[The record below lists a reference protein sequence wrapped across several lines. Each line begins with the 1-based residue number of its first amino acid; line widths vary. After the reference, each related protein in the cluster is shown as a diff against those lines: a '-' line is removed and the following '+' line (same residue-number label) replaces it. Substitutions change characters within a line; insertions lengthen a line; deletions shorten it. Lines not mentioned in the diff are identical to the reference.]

1 MHQETDS
8 RNSVFTTIG
17 LAMLKSTL
25 RLAALLL
32 VASSANAQTSRG
44 TVTGTILDPTGAVIA
59 GAHVTL
65 TAVET
70 GVRLS
75 TNSNDAGV
83 YRFDAVDPG
92 TYDLTVSLPGFRTYL
107 SSRVG
112 VEANR
117 ATTIDPTLEVGP
129 AETRIEVSGESSEI
143 LIKDSPLR
151 GGNFQTSEVR
161 NLPLIGLNPISLAR
175 VLPGATEASG
185 SSVWSGGAGA
195 ANGNANNG
203 GGFSINGQRP
213 RGNNYLLDGTE
224 NNDSFVSGEEQV
236 FAIADAVQEVSV
248 QTGNFGV
255 EFGRAGG
262 GVFNVVTKSGTNS
275 LHGSLLWRYQSQRF
289 DSVSNLDKLNGVPQS
304 VFSHN
309 VVGFTAGGPVRKN
322 KTFFFAGFQQDNN
335 HSTAN
340 LPVQIPTADAVAR
353 LLSLF
358 PNNPRLDLY
367 LSALGSP
374 RGSGN
379 PFSVSL
385 GIDSQT
391 GVDRG
396 SVLFASAAYV
406 LPGINDGP
414 QWMVRMD
421 HNPSERHR
429 LSWRYTYDSRHIRPQ
444 AAPFPGFVQEN
455 SASHRNFLFADSYT
469 FGPSYT
475 NEFRFSYGRP
485 DVNLVA
491 TWPGSSPLART
502 LPQIQITNV
511 SSPSLVSANAQF
523 HHGENFLFQETQTKL
538 SGRHTVRYGVEFLQQ
553 RITQQRGANDLGSVS
568 FRPSAGYSAFANFL
582 DDFSGPSGSITRVFG
597 APVFHPDQLHQTYF
611 FQDNWKVTPALAVTL
626 GLRYENFGQYANT
639 LRYPAFSG
647 FDPSQFLVRHEVNSD
662 NKDFGPAFGLAWSP
676 RVDASHPG
684 WLGRLLGDGKT
695 VWRGGYQISYDS
707 LPTQLISLGPATS
720 TPNAITN
727 TITAP
732 NTVRGWANWLEQLP
746 TTATAPSLTDSQ
758 MPLDQNLRN
767 PYTERWSFG
776 FQRELA
782 ETILL
787 EASYVGSE
795 SHRLTT
801 RADWNPRL
809 PTGTLRLYP
818 NYGQVIVKTSQGN
831 SSYHALQTRLD
842 RRFGRGF
849 QMSASYTWSK
859 FIDSTSDGVGNINVQ
874 AAANNNLTS
883 VPVMFGGLKLDR
895 GLSDF
900 DRPQRLTITYL
911 WAVPGPRSGWSKYAL
926 SGWQLAGITTFQSG
940 TPFTMANGFDR
951 NNYGNNQD
959 RPDIG
964 NPSAPLNTRA
974 VIFPGCPTGYQN
986 PDTGSCVSANDV
998 HWVQG
1003 TGFPNASTVGRNTM
1017 RTSGTNNFDL
1027 NLTKSIPI
1035 GETRRLELRW
1045 EALNAFNHPQ
1055 FVKVQQRNVFS
1066 TPTGQFMNRDFT
1078 DSGIRSM
1085 WVQLKVVF

>member
-1 MHQETDS
+1 MHFKNTLK
-8 RNSVFTTIG
+8 
-17 LAMLKSTL
+17 LAV
-25 RLAALLL
+25 LLL
-32 VASSANAQTSRG
+32 VVTSATAQTSRG
-44 TVTGTILDPTGAVIA
+44 TVTGTVLDPTGAVIS
-59 GAHVTL
+59 GARVTL
-65 TAVET
+65 TGLET

-92 TYDLTVSLPGFRTYL
+92 IYDLTVSLPGFRTYL

-117 ATTIDPTLEVGP
+117 ATTIDPTLEVGA

-151 GGNFQTSEVR
+151 GGNFQTSEIR
-161 NLPLIGLNPISLAR
+161 NLPLIASNPISLAR
-175 VLPGATEASG
+175 ALPGATEASG
-185 SSVWSGGAGA
+185 STVWGSGSGGGT
-195 ANGNANNG
+195 NNTSG
-203 GGFSINGQRP
+203 GGFSINGQRT

-224 NNDSFVSGEEQV
+224 NNDSVFSGEEQV
-236 FAIADAVQEVSV
+236 FSIADAVQEISV

-275 LHGSLLWRYQSQRF
+275 LHGTLLWRYQSQRF
-289 DSVSNLDKLNGVPQS
+289 DSVSNQDRLNGIPQS
-304 VFSHN
+304 MFNHN
-309 VVGFTAGGPVRKN
+309 VFGFTAGGPVLKN

-335 HSTAN
+335 HSTDN
-340 LPVQIPTADAVAR
+340 LPLVIPTADAVTQ
-353 LLSLF
+353 LQTLF

-367 LSALGSP
+367 LNALGSP

-379 PFSVSL
+379 PFSVPL
-385 GIDSQT
+385 GIDPQT

-396 SVLFASAAYV
+396 SVQFATAAYV
-406 LPGINDGP
+406 LPAINDGP
-414 QWMVRMD
+414 QWLVRMD

-429 LSWRYTYDSRHIRPQ
+429 LSWRYTYDSRHTRPK
-444 AAPFPGFVQEN
+444 AAPFPGFVQED
-455 SASHRNFLFADSYT
+455 SFSHHNFLFVDSYT
-469 FGPSYT
+469 FSPSYT

-485 DVNLVA
+485 YVNSFA
-491 TWPGSSPLART
+491 TWPGSSPLAGT

-511 SSPSLVSANAQF
+511 SSPSLISQNAQF
-523 HHGENFLFQETQTKL
+523 HHGENFLFQETQTKV
-538 SGRHTVRYGVEFLQQ
+538 SGRHTFRYGVEFLQQ
-553 RITQQRGANDLGSVS
+553 RITQQRGANDLGIVS
-568 FRPSAGYSAFANFL
+568 FRSGGGYSAFANFL
-582 DDFSGPSGSITRVFG
+582 DDFSGPSGSIARTFG
-597 APVFHPDQLHQTYF
+597 AAVFHPDQLHQTYF
-611 FQDNWKVTPALAVTL
+611 FQDNWKAKPTFAVTL
-626 GLRYENFGQYANT
+626 GLRYEHFGQYANT
-639 LRYPAFSG
+639 LRYPAFPG
-647 FDPSQFLVRHEVNSD
+647 FDSTQFLVRHEVNPD

-676 RVDASHPG
+676 RMGGSHSG
-684 WLGRLLGDGKT
+684 WFGRLLGDGKT

-720 TPNAITN
+720 TPNAIN
-727 TITAP
+727 VPVTAP
-732 NTVRGWANWLEQLP
+732 NTGRGSANWYERLP
-746 TTATAPSLTDSQ
+746 TTATAPSLTDMQ
-758 MPLDQNLRN
+758 TMLDQNLRN

-776 FQRELA
+776 FQRLVA
-782 ETILL
+782 ETFLL

-795 SHRLTT
+795 SHRVTT

-818 NYGQVIVKTSQGN
+818 SYGPVILKTSEGN

-842 RRFGRGF
+842 RRFAHGF

-859 FIDSTSDGVGNINVQ
+859 FIDSTSDGVGTVNVQ
-874 AAANNNLTS
+874 GAAANNLTS

-895 GLSDF
+895 GPSDY
-900 DRPQRLTITYL
+900 DRPQRLTISYL

-940 TPFTMANGFDR
+940 TPFTVANGFDR

-964 NPSAPLNTRA
+964 NPSAPVNTRA
-974 VIFPGCPTGYQN
+974 IIFTGCPTGYQN
-986 PDTGSCVSANDV
+986 PDTLSCVSPDTV
-998 HWVQG
+998 HWVEG
-1003 TGFPNASTVGRNTM
+1003 KGFPNASTVGRNTM
-1017 RTSGTNNFDL
+1017 RTSGTNDFDL
-1027 NLTKSIPI
+1027 NLTRSITI
-1035 GETRRLELRW
+1035 GETRRLEFRW

-1055 FVKVQQRNVFS
+1055 FVNAPLRNVLS
-1066 TPTGQFMNRDFT
+1066 TPAGQFLNRDYT

-1085 WVQLKVVF
+1085 WVQLKLVF